1 MQFARARHF
10 CIIINVDCMNTQMP
24 SRGGCQRWA
33 SLLDKIGFPPP
44 RKCSHILTFY
54 KTQTFL
60 RFPFLKCGH
69 QLVFIKYICLC
80 IGFQKK
86 KVGWGDVQ
94 IYFFWQK
101 KRFLIAILIF
111 IFPSFSSSNSNHAT
125 YTKINTEVL
134 VLEIYRI
141 LK

>member
-101 KRFLIAILIF
+101 KTFPNCNTDFYISIF
-111 IFPSFSSSNSNHAT
+111 QFFKFESRNLYENK
-125 YTKINTEVL
+125 Y
-134 VLEIYRI
+134 
-141 LK
+141 